1 MNKKCRESPK
11 ILGVANSFA
20 SGVFIAIALVH
31 ILPEEAELWEEI
43 NPGSVFPLPYFLMFV
58 GYTLILII
66 DKVLFDTHALFD
78 HDDHDGATDPAEDR
92 LHQSIKRSFSSLGQ
106 SMKQGQDP
114 RKSMAEANATVE

>member
-1 MNKKCRESPK
+1 
-11 ILGVANSFA
+11 
-20 SGVFIAIALVH
+20 
-31 ILPEEAELWEEI
+31 
-43 NPGSVFPLPYFLMFV
+43 MFV
-58 GYTLILII
+58 FSTLAVVSCGK
-66 DKVLFDTHALFD
+66 DDD